1 MVDVTTDAN
10 AFNWRTVGV
19 KRERA
24 HDALI
29 QRLTLD
35 NKSLFTYLKDLMVF
49 GAMVGHSL
57 CRRKP
62 VSGDTVEIILDT
74 YASDQKDGFIYLL
87 ALVEKK
93 DGAVLK
99 DENLK
104 ETVRVF
110 EEYCNAG
117 LYEITDWLDKNPGDP
132 IGIDTLLFK
141 ILNEISKNDDEAG
154 ASPIDIEVTI

>member
-1 MVDVTTDAN
+1 MVDEITDTN
-10 AFNWRTVGV
+10 SLNWRTVGV

-57 CRRKP
+57 GRRKP
-62 VSGDTVEIILDT
+62 ISGDTVEIILDT

-87 ALVEKK
+87 ALVETKN
-93 DGAVLK
+93 GTVLK

-104 ETVRVF
+104 ETVKVF

-132 IGIDTLLFK
+132 VGIDTLLFK
-141 ILNEISKNDDEAG
+141 ILSEISKNDDETDVL
-154 ASPIDIEVTI
+154 PTDIEVTI